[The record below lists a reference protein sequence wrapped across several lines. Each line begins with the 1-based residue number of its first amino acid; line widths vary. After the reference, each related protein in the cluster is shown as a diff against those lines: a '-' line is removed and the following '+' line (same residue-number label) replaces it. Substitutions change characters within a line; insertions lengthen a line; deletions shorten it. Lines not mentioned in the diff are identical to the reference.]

1 MGNIEYIKLG
11 LTIVT
16 SLSTVLGFYHKF
28 IMSQID
34 KKVDQKIYDSEV
46 SNIKQQTKYNYINL
60 ENRIVLVSDDVKVI
74 KEYLLNSR
82 K

>member
-11 LTIVT
+11 LTIIT
-16 SLSTVLGFYHKF
+16 SLASVLGFYHKF

-46 SNIKQQTKYNYINL
+46 SHMKQQTKYNYINL
-60 ENRIVLVSDDVKVI
+60 ENRIVLVLDDVKVI
-74 KEYLLNSR
+74 KEYLLNNKR
-82 K
+82 

>member
-16 SLSTVLGFYHKF
+16 SLSSVLGFYHKF

-46 SNIKQQTKYNYINL
+46 SHIKQQTKYNYINL
-60 ENRIVLVSDDVKVI
+60 ENRIVLVLDDVKVI
-74 KEYLLNSR
+74 KEYLLNNKR
-82 K
+82 